1 MKDNLKNV
9 PPEPTLAERR
19 RRLAD
24 ALGFLLARD
33 WLRSIQQPQLQG
45 KLPRTEPGD
54 PSARSATEQNPR

>member
-1 MKDNLKNV
+1 MKDNTKNV

-33 WLRSIQQPQLQG
+33 WLRSIQGVSPPG
-45 KLPRTEPGD
+45 SSAKPGEPRP
-54 PSARSATEQNPR
+54 PSQASAPP